1 MGDCLGEAVG
11 REGGEIPKSN
21 KEVLGL
27 RMESL
32 IHCGKFSRY
41 INISKHIKIKHVNIR
56 GLL

>member
-41 INISKHIKIKHVNIR
+41 INISKHIK
-56 GLL
+56 LSM